1 MAACGRSQEECLTS
15 LAAASCMPGS
25 EGVAGGTQRLAS
37 APPPLRGSVSTV
49 TAAALASSG
58 AAA

>member
-1 MAACGRSQEECLTS
+1 MAASGRPQEGCLTS

-25 EGVAGGTQRLAS
+25 EAVAGGTRRLAS
-37 APPPLRGSVSTV
+37 APPPLRASVSTV
-49 TAAALASSG
+49 TPAVLASSG